1 MGTWGSGNFESD
13 TALDHLS
20 MVVDRLVTEVAEAMA
35 GDPVELEPDEYWG
48 VAVPCNLELL
58 HTLVRAGH
66 GAHDLPDAGV
76 ITQWKT
82 AFMAVWERSI
92 DGMEPAPGFKE
103 ARRSVLNRTFDQLAE
118 ATAREAETDPA
129 DPSGPGESG
138 R

>member
-20 MVVDRLVTEVAEAMA
+20 VLIDRLVTEVAEAMA

-58 HTLVRAGH
+58 YVMARAGH
-66 GAHDLPDAGV
+66 GVHQLPETDV
-76 ITQWKT
+76 ITGWKA
-82 AFMAVWERSI
+82 AFMAVWERTV
-92 DGMEPAPGFKE
+92 DDLEPSPGYKDD
-103 ARRSVLNRTFDQLAE
+103 RRSVLNRTFDQLAE
-118 ATAREAETDPA
+118 VTAGVGAE
-129 DPSGPGESG
+129 ESG

>member
-20 MVVDRLVTEVAEAMA
+20 LVIDRLVDEVAQAMA

-58 HTLVRAGH
+58 FSLARAGH
-66 GAHDLPDAGV
+66 GAGDLPEARV
-76 ITQWKT
+76 IMQWKT
-82 AFMAVWERSI
+82 TFMAVWERSI
-92 DGMEPAPGFKE
+92 DGLEPSPGFKE

-118 ATAREAETDPA
+118 AIARNAAA
-129 DPSGPGESG
+129 DPSGPGSPE
-138 R
+138 